1 MMNIQKLF
9 GISLTY
15 SYLCPLN
22 MERKRPLVSFII
34 TYYQLPVPMLCE
46 CIDSIL
52 ALPMQADER
61 EIIVV
66 DDGSDTSPMNG
77 LLHYGD
83 SIVYVRQKHGGVS
96 VARNTALNMA
106 QGDYIQFV
114 DGDDCLLDAYGQ
126 CLDIVR
132 QYPDAEVVMFDFTH
146 EKATETR
153 TEAETVQV
161 VSGTDLMRTSNL
173 HGAICCCLFHRSVL
187 GQLRFQPGIHYGEDE
202 DFTAQLIIR
211 AEQVYPTHAKA
222 YYYRERSTSAVHQQ
236 DSASTDRRLD
246 DTIKVIVH
254 LQQVADTLPYGDR
267 QAMQRR
273 VAQLTMDFIYN
284 TIVLT
289 HSRSKLEDCVEQL
302 RQQGLFPLPDKNY
315 SQKYV
320 WFRRMSSTAF
330 GRLMLL
336 RTLPLLKRER

>member
-1 MMNIQKLF
+1 
-9 GISLTY
+9 
-15 SYLCPLN
+15 

-52 ALPMQADER
+52 ALPLQADER
-61 EIIVV
+61 EIIVI

-114 DGDDCLLDAYGQ
+114 DGDDCLLLDAYAQ
-126 CLDIVR
+126 CLDIIR
-132 QYPDAEVVMFDFTH
+132 QHPDAEVVMFDFTH
-146 EKATETR
+146 DKETATSTETIQ
-153 TEAETVQV
+153 A
-161 VSGTDLMRTSNL
+161 VSGADLMRTSNL

-246 DTIKVIVH
+246 DTLKVIMH

-273 VAQLTMDFIYN
+273 VAQLSMDYLYN

-289 HSRSKLEDCVEQL
+289 HSRSKLEECVEQL

-315 SQKYV
+315 SNKYV